1 MKSLNKIQLIGNL
14 GVDPETRHSS
24 SGTVSASFSLATSET
39 WKDKQSGEMQE
50 RTEWHRVKCFG
61 RLAEVAGEYLKK
73 GHRVYVEGR
82 VHYSTYTDKEG
93 VERYGTEIVVN
104 DLIMLTAAGAKDA
117 AVPSAAVPGPALRP
131 VPHPTPAAPAH
142 ANSAPIPDDDDIPF

>member
-14 GVDPETRHSS
+14 CVDPETRHSAG
-24 SGTVSASFSLATSET
+24 GTVVASFTLATSES
-39 WKDKQSGEMQE
+39 WKDKQSGELQE
-50 RTEWHRVKCFG
+50 RTEWHRLKCFG

-73 GHRVYVEGR
+73 GNRVYVEGR

-93 VERYGTEIVVN
+93 VERYGTEIVVG

-117 AVPSAAVPGPALRP
+117 AAAPRA
-131 VPHPTPAAPAH
+131 AAPAPAPAPRPGPH
-142 ANSAPIPDDDDIPF
+142 SAPTAQEPDDFDPPF